1 MTNLFLNTL
10 SGAPQTTP
18 PIWLMRQAG
27 RYLPEYRQVRAS
39 EPDFISFCLNPEKAV
54 EVTLQ
59 PIEKFDFDAAIIFS
73 DILLVPWAMNRNV
86 RFIPGQG
93 PVLDPLETIQQ
104 IKETDF
110 SDLAMKLAPV
120 GRALSLCR
128 SQLSGDK
135 ALIGFAGAPWTIIT
149 YMLEG
154 QSSKDF
160 ATARK
165 WMWDNDR
172 QFDQLLDIVT
182 TATIEFLVLQ
192 AHAGA
197 DVLMLFDSWAGA
209 VPDALRQAFII
220 DPATRILDGL
230 RAQGVDQPVICFPKG
245 LGEGLLE
252 FADQVPA
259 QGLGIDQ
266 HTNLAWAAE
275 NLPDNVVLQGNMDPL
290 AVAAGGQAMR
300 DELDR
305 ILAAM
310 AGRAHIFNLGHGFVP
325 HTPVENVAELTR
337 LVRERG

>member
-1 MTNLFLNTL
+1 MRLADLL
-10 SGAPQTTP
+10 KGDRDSGRAL
-18 PIWLMRQAG
+18 WYMRQAG
-27 RYLPEYRQVRAS
+27 RYLPEYRAVRA
-39 EPDFISFCLNPEKAV
+39 EMPDFISFCLNPEKAC

-59 PIEKFDFDAAIIFS
+59 PIDRFDLDAAIIFS
-73 DILLVPWAMNRNV
+73 DILTIPWLFERNL
-86 RFIPGQG
+86 RFQPGQG
-93 PVLDPLETIQQ
+93 PLLDAMDHPLDIDAQLIAALE
-104 IKETDF
+104 
-110 SDLAMKLAPV
+110 AKLAPV
-120 GRALSLCR
+120 AEAVRLTREKLPAE
-128 SQLSGDK
+128 K
-135 ALIGFAGAPWTIIT
+135 ALIGFAGAPWTLAT
-149 YMLEG
+149 YMAEG
-154 QSSKDF
+154 GSSRDF
-160 ATARK
+160 AKAKSWLWSQRA
-165 WMWDNDR
+165 
-172 QFDQLLDIVT
+172 QSEALFSLLEEAVIRL
-182 TATIEFLVLQ
+182 LVLQ
-192 AHAGA
+192 ARAGA